1 MDKPSYRYIITKLA
15 ILLLLTSC
23 ITTTEVSES
32 YEGRWHSDRLP
43 FGDLASEAV
52 IELAD
57 GETRVEVD
65 GEYKGGGHYTIVE
78 DVAVFGWSID
88 LCGEDILFLDAMLT
102 DEVLFVRWKPIEY
115 WYPYTSGFEK
125 VTE

>member
-1 MDKPSYRYIITKLA
+1 MKRLIA
-15 ILLLLTSC
+15 LLLLTSC
-23 ITTTEVSES
+23 ISTTEVSES
-32 YEGRWHSDRLP
+32 FEGRWHSDRLP

-65 GEYKGGGHYTIVE
+65 GEYKGGGHYTLAD

-88 LCGEDILFLDAMLT
+88 LCGEDILFLDAILT

-115 WYPYTSGFEK
+115 WYPYTSGFK
-125 VTE
+125 KTTL

>member
-1 MDKPSYRYIITKLA
+1 MMKRLS

-23 ITTTEVSES
+23 ISTTEVSEG
-32 YEGRWHSDRLP
+32 YEGRWHSDSLP
-43 FGDLASEAV
+43 FGDLAADAV
-52 IELAD
+52 IELTD
-57 GETRVEVD
+57 GETFVEVD
-65 GEYKGGGHYTIVE
+65 GEYKGGGHYVITE

-115 WYPYTSGFEK
+115 WYPYTSGFERK
-125 VTE
+125 